1 MVCVEV
7 DGWLWADEIVAFAAC
22 AAFVTVVMGDE
33 DGLVVF
39 AACAV
44 FATVVMGIEVES
56 SFWVSRGGGIWCS
69 R

>member
-7 DGWLWADEIVAFAAC
+7 DGWLWADGLV
-22 AAFVTVVMGDE
+22 AFVTVVMGDE
-33 DGLVVF
+33 DGLVMF
-39 AACAV
+39 AA

-56 SFWVSRGGGIWCS
+56 SFWVLFISRGGGIWHS

>member
-7 DGWLWADEIVAFAAC
+7 DGWLWADGLVAC
-22 AAFVTVVMGDE
+22 AAFVTVVMRDE

-39 AACAV
+39 AA

-56 SFWVSRGGGIWCS
+56 SFCVSRGGGIWRS